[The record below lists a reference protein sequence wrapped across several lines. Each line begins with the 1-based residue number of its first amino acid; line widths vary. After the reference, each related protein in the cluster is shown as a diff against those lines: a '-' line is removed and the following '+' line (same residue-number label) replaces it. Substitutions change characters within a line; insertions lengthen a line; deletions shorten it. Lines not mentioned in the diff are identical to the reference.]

1 MCALNARK
9 SVMSDAVICEKKRH
23 VLYIMLNRPKCLNAI
38 NEEMALG
45 LIDAWKK
52 FHSDDG
58 VRVALLYGAGDR
70 AFCAGADTKSVIGA
84 SLPPDRSTM
93 SDCMPGAL
101 FEINKPIICAVRG
114 YCIGAGFV
122 FTMHADM
129 RIASTDAKFMY
140 PEPKMGITAGKASVL
155 AKHLPMAIAA
165 EMLTLGGTIDGKRAY
180 ELGYVNR
187 LVEPE
192 DLMKEATTFAEEV
205 AENSP
210 MVVQLMKKMLRLST
224 FQTPIEMGTV
234 ISRIL
239 TEYRSSED
247 ATEALNA
254 INEKRKPQYKGR

>member
-1 MCALNARK
+1 
-9 SVMSDAVICEKKRH
+9 MSAAVVCEKKGH
-23 VLYIMLNRPKCLNAI
+23 VFHIMLNRPKCLNAI

-45 LIDAWKK
+45 LVEAWKR
-52 FHSDDG
+52 FNSDDDA
-58 VRVALLYGAGDR
+58 RVALLYGAGDR
-70 AFCAGADTKSVIGA
+70 AFCSGADTKEVVSA
-84 SLPPDRSTM
+84 SLPPDHSVM
-93 SDCMPGAL
+93 SECMPGAL

-122 FTMHADM
+122 LTMHAYM

-155 AKHLPMAIAA
+155 AKHLPLAVAT
-165 EMLTLGGTIDGKRAY
+165 EMLTLGGTIEGKRAY

-187 LVEPE
+187 LVEPD
-192 DLMKEATTFAEEV
+192 DLIKEATAFAEEI

-224 FQTPIEMGTV
+224 YQTPMETGLV
-234 ISRIL
+234 VSRIL
-239 TEYRSSED
+239 TEYRNSED
-247 ATEALNA
+247 AQEALKA

>member
-1 MCALNARK
+1 MNE
-9 SVMSDAVICEKKRH
+9 AVICEKKGN
-23 VLYIMLNRPKCLNAI
+23 VFYIMLNRPKCLNAV

-52 FHSDDG
+52 FNADDDA
-58 VRVALLYGAGDR
+58 RVALLYGAGDK
-70 AFCAGADTKSVIGA
+70 AFCAGADTKEVVGA

-101 FEINKPIICAVRG
+101 FEINKPIVCAVQG

-122 FTMHADM
+122 FTMQADM

-155 AKHLPMAIAA
+155 AKYLPLAIAT
-165 EMLTLGGTIDGKRAY
+165 EMLMLGGTIDGKRAY

-192 DLMKEATTFAEEV
+192 NLMKEATAFAEEI

-224 FQTPIEMGTV
+224 YQTPIETGSIV
-234 ISRIL
+234 SRIL

-247 ATEALNA
+247 AQEALSA